1 MVTANSGYADF
12 FDRRRL
18 EAPPVT
24 ICQILSLADVN
35 FRNIGRLASR
45 VRWSHWRA
53 KFARLRC
60 LPEVK
65 STHVEQVAKTIG
77 LFADV
82 EDWRVF
88 DELRCVI
95 HE

>member
-1 MVTANSGYADF
+1 
-12 FDRRRL
+12 
-18 EAPPVT
+18 
-24 ICQILSLADVN
+24 
-35 FRNIGRLASR
+35 
-45 VRWSHWRA
+45 
-53 KFARLRC
+53 
-60 LPEVK
+60 VK
-65 STHVEQVAKTIG
+65 STHVEQAAKTIG